1 MKRIASIIIFLWITS
16 PLNAD
21 TEAGINLYNTERF
34 AEAISEFFP
43 EASTGN
49 AEAQYYLGL
58 MSAYGRGV
66 DQSLEKAVQIFTK
79 AAEAGHVP
87 SQIQIAK
94 MHSNGQGVE
103 RSYDNAIYW
112 FDIAAKS
119 GNALYVDEA
128 VRWRDELSALL
139 SEAKA
144 HLQINTNRFPNRV

>member
-1 MKRIASIIIFLWITS
+1 
-16 PLNAD
+16 
-21 TEAGINLYNTERF
+21 
-34 AEAISEFFP
+34 
-43 EASTGN
+43 
-49 AEAQYYLGL
+49 

-144 HLQINTNRFPNRV
+144 HLQINTNRFANRV